1 MLELRRRRNPQAPRN
16 GFERYQT
23 DPRAFCVEQ
32 FGEVYTDDQI
42 MLMESVRDNPVT
54 IARSANATGKSHV
67 AARIASW
74 FYKSFDGAKV
84 FVTAAPPE
92 KNLKKIMWG
101 ELYSL
106 VRKHPAIFVGDKVSA
121 DMNIGRTEEEFITGV
136 TIPVSGSAETVE
148 EKFSGKHAPNML
160 FIVDEGN
167 AVPEAVYRGI
177 ESCMSGGNARLLI
190 LFNPRSEYGP
200 AGKMEKQRVGH
211 VCELSAFNHPNVIT
225 GDDVIPGAV
234 TRAKTISRIN
244 QWTRALAP
252 DEKRDRECF
261 EVPTFLVGETCT
273 SSDGTTY
280 APLPAGLRKVTNPS
294 FFYMVLGIYPPQAE
308 TQLVSRVWVDAAISR
323 WLTYVSV
330 YGEVPP
336 TPSGLAGLDVAEFGK
351 DWNILCYRFGGFVPR
366 LKDRWNGIDPDDS
379 AIKAAGKVKAQDR
392 KVTVFVDT
400 TGVGSGVASRMRK
413 LGVKKALG
421 VKVAESPTMK
431 ARKGTDEEGEFG
443 ILRDQLWWS
452 CMLWL
457 RDDPGAM
464 LPPDEELAEELCTPL
479 YWEDNKGKIK
489 VTDKES
495 MKEMLGRS
503 PDKADALNLTFA
515 PDIVKKVTVSKYA

>member
-261 EVPTFLVGETCT
+261 EVPTFLVGETL
-273 SSDGTTY
+273 S
-280 APLPAGLRKVTNPS
+280 L
-294 FFYMVLGIYPPQAE
+294 IH
-308 TQLVSRVWVDAAISR
+308 I
-323 WLTYVSV
+323 
-330 YGEVPP
+330 
-336 TPSGLAGLDVAEFGK
+336 
-351 DWNILCYRFGGFVPR
+351 
-366 LKDRWNGIDPDDS
+366 
-379 AIKAAGKVKAQDR
+379 
-392 KVTVFVDT
+392 
-400 TGVGSGVASRMRK
+400 
-413 LGVKKALG
+413 
-421 VKVAESPTMK
+421 
-431 ARKGTDEEGEFG
+431 
-443 ILRDQLWWS
+443 
-452 CMLWL
+452 
-457 RDDPGAM
+457 
-464 LPPDEELAEELCTPL
+464 
-479 YWEDNKGKIK
+479 
-489 VTDKES
+489 
-495 MKEMLGRS
+495 
-503 PDKADALNLTFA
+503 
-515 PDIVKKVTVSKYA
+515 